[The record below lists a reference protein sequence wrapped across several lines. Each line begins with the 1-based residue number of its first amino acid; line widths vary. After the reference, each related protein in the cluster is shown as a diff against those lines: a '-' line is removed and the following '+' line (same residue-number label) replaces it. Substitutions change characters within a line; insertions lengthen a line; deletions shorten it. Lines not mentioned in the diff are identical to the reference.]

1 LKIDTLAVAHLLAAL
16 AALMVAAH
24 ALGAVFARFRQPR
37 VIGEI
42 TAGLV
47 LGPTLLGHV
56 APGAES
62 RLFPTAGV
70 TPTVLGAIYQLGLL
84 LLLFCAGAEIRSGHR
99 RSENKTVGWVFTTG
113 TVLPFLAGLGLL
125 HILNL
130 RSAWGPRANAASFLL
145 IFAIA
150 MAVTSI
156 PVISKIMHDL
166 GILDTGFARVVLG
179 VAVAEDIVLYVI
191 LAVSLGLA
199 EGSSGALFGLPP
211 VLGIGPG
218 TAVDMGYHVVA
229 TLAVLGVA
237 LAFGPR
243 LYRAA
248 AAWRFNLIRQAS
260 PVAYD
265 LAVMLVATL
274 LCLFLGIEGFFGAFV
289 AGVAV
294 GRATEAAGT
303 SEAAAA
309 PEVATAVAAPEVA
322 AAAAAGAG
330 RQAVQGGGVAPDAIR
345 SIQGF
350 AFAFFIPIYFAIV
363 GLQLDLLRGFNVT
376 FFLLFLL
383 LACAVKAGSVYL
395 GARLA
400 GQPSASS
407 WNLAVALNARGG
419 PGIVVASVAYGA
431 GIIDQPFY
439 AVLVML
445 AIVTSLFAG
454 SWLAHVPRERLL
466 AEGQPLAG
474 ERRPAGERTPAWRRA
489 WRAGRGSAPKP
500 TDP

>member
-1 LKIDTLAVAHLLAAL
+1 MTIDTTAVAQLLAAL
-16 AALMVAAH
+16 AMLLVAAH
-24 ALGAVFARFRQPR
+24 VLGALFARFRQPR

-42 TAGLV
+42 AAGLV

-56 APGAES
+56 APGVES
-62 RLFPTAGV
+62 RLFPATGV
-70 TPTVLGAIYQLGLL
+70 TPTVLGAVYQLGLL
-84 LLLFCAGAEIRSGHR
+84 LLLFCSGAQIRSGHR
-99 RSENKTVGWVFTTG
+99 RGENKTVGWVFSTG

-125 HILNL
+125 HVLDL
-130 RSAWGPRANAASFLL
+130 RSSWGPHATAASFLL

-166 GILDTGFARVVLG
+166 GILDTSFARVVLG
-179 VAVAEDIVLYVI
+179 VAVAEDVVLYVI

-199 EGSSGALFGLPP
+199 QTGTGALFGFPAL
-211 VLGIGPG
+211 LGIGPG
-218 TAVDMGYHVVA
+218 TAADMAYHVVA
-229 TLAVLGVA
+229 TLAVLGAA
-237 LAFGPR
+237 LTFGPR
-243 LYRAA
+243 IYRAA
-248 AAWRFNLIRQAS
+248 AAWRLNLIRQAS
-260 PVAYD
+260 PVAFD
-265 LAVMLVATL
+265 LALMLAVTL

-294 GRATEAAGT
+294 GRATEMAADT
-303 SEAAAA
+303 QAAAVTQA
-309 PEVATAVAAPEVA
+309 ADTQAAVT
-322 AAAAAGAG
+322 
-330 RQAVQGGGVAPDAIR
+330 QTAPDAIR

-363 GLQLDLLRGFNVT
+363 GLQLDLLRGFNAG

-400 GQPSASS
+400 GRASASS

-431 GIIDQPFY
+431 GIIDRPFY

-454 SWLAHVPRERLL
+454 SWLAHVPRERLMTE
-466 AEGQPLAG
+466 EGMAAVQRVARIG
-474 ERRPAGERTPAWRRA
+474 
-489 WRAGRGSAPKP
+489 
-500 TDP
+500 

>member
-1 LKIDTLAVAHLLAAL
+1 
-16 AALMVAAH
+16 M
-24 ALGAVFARFRQPR
+24 
-37 VIGEI
+37 
-42 TAGLV
+42 
-47 LGPTLLGHV
+47 
-56 APGAES
+56 
-62 RLFPTAGV
+62 
-70 TPTVLGAIYQLGLL
+70 
-84 LLLFCAGAEIRSGHR
+84 
-99 RSENKTVGWVFTTG
+99 
-113 TVLPFLAGLGLL
+113 
-125 HILNL
+125 
-130 RSAWGPRANAASFLL
+130 
-145 IFAIA
+145 
-150 MAVTSI
+150 
-156 PVISKIMHDL
+156 
-166 GILDTGFARVVLG
+166 
-179 VAVAEDIVLYVI
+179 
-191 LAVSLGLA
+191 
-199 EGSSGALFGLPP
+199 
-211 VLGIGPG
+211 LGIGPG
-218 TAVDMGYHVVA
+218 TPADMAYHVVA

-243 LYRAA
+243 VYRAA
-248 AAWRFNLIRQAS
+248 AAWRLNLIRQAS

-294 GRATEAAGT
+294 GRAREPAI
-303 SEAAAA
+303 
-309 PEVATAVAAPEVA
+309 
-322 AAAAAGAG
+322 AAGAG
-330 RQAVQGGGVAPDAIR
+330 AAATAAVPAAGSAPDAIG

-363 GLQLDLLRGFNVT
+363 GLQLDLLRGFSPG

-383 LACAVKAGSVYL
+383 LACAIKAGSVYL

-400 GQPSASS
+400 GQARSSS

-466 AEGQPLAG
+466 AEEGSPV
-474 ERRPAGERTPAWRRA
+474 WRRL
-489 WRAGRGSAPKP
+489 RAGRRSAPEP

>member
-1 LKIDTLAVAHLLAAL
+1 LTIDTTAVAHLLAAL
-16 AALMVAAH
+16 ATLLVAAH
-24 ALGAVFARFRQPR
+24 ALGALFARFRQPR

-42 TAGLV
+42 AAGLV

-62 RLFPTAGV
+62 RLFPAAGV
-70 TPTVLGAIYQLGLL
+70 TPTVLGAVYQLGLL
-84 LLLFCAGAEIRSGHR
+84 LLLFCSGAQIRSGHR
-99 RSENKTVGWVFTTG
+99 RGENKTVGWVFSTG
-113 TVLPFLAGLGLL
+113 TILPFLAGLGLL
-125 HILNL
+125 QVLDL
-130 RSAWGPRANAASFLL
+130 RSSWGPHASAASFLL

-166 GILDTGFARVVLG
+166 GILDTSFARVVLG

-199 EGSSGALFGLPP
+199 QGGAGALFGLPAL
-211 VLGIGPG
+211 LGIGSG
-218 TAVDMGYHVVA
+218 TPADMAYHVVA
-229 TLAVLGVA
+229 TLAVLGAA
-237 LAFGPR
+237 LTFGPR
-243 LYRAA
+243 VYRAA
-248 AAWRFNLIRQAS
+248 ATSRLNLIRQAS
-260 PVAYD
+260 PVAFD
-265 LAVMLVATL
+265 LALMLAVTL

-294 GRATEAAGT
+294 GRATEAAAKQTTSATVTAASTGIATGT
-303 SEAAAA
+303 GIA
-309 PEVATAVAAPEVA
+309 P
-322 AAAAAGAG
+322 G
-330 RQAVQGGGVAPDAIR
+330 RGIAPDSIR

-350 AFAFFIPIYFAIV
+350 AFAFFIPIYFAVV
-363 GLQLDLLRGFNVT
+363 GLQLDLIRGFNT
-376 FFLLFLL
+376 GFFLLFLL
-383 LACAVKAGSVYL
+383 LACTVKAGSVYL

-400 GQPSASS
+400 GQTSASS

-466 AEGQPLAG
+466 TEEQLLTGQRVRIG
-474 ERRPAGERTPAWRRA
+474 
-489 WRAGRGSAPKP
+489 
-500 TDP
+500 

>member
-1 LKIDTLAVAHLLAAL
+1 MVPGREFSLTIDTTEAAHLLAAL
-16 AALMVAAH
+16 AALLVAAH
-24 ALGAVFARFRQPR
+24 ALGALFARFRQPR

-42 TAGLV
+42 AAGLV
-47 LGPTLLGHV
+47 LGPTLLGHA
-56 APGAES
+56 APGAEV
-62 RLFPTAGV
+62 RLFPAAGV
-70 TPTVLGAIYQLGLL
+70 TPTVLGAVYQLGLL
-84 LLLFCAGAEIRSGHR
+84 LLLFCSGAQIRSGQR

-113 TVLPFLAGLGLL
+113 TILPFLAGLGLL
-125 HILNL
+125 HVLDM
-130 RSAWGPRANAASFLL
+130 RSSWGPHANAASFLL
-145 IFAIA
+145 VFAIA

-166 GILDTGFARVVLG
+166 GILDTAFARVVLG

-199 EGSSGALFGLPP
+199 RTGTGALFGLPSL
-211 VLGIGPG
+211 LGIGPG
-218 TAVDMGYHVVA
+218 TAADMAYHVVA
-229 TLAVLGVA
+229 TLAVLGAA
-237 LAFGPR
+237 LTLGPR
-243 LYRAA
+243 IYRAA

-265 LAVMLVATL
+265 LALMLAATL
-274 LCLFLGIEGFFGAFV
+274 LCLFLGIEGFFGAFL

-294 GRATEAAGT
+294 GRATETTPGGDT
-303 SEAAAA
+303 T
-309 PEVATAVAAPEVA
+309 PGGQIAVA
-322 AAAAAGAG
+322 
-330 RQAVQGGGVAPDAIR
+330 GGVAPDAIR

-350 AFAFFIPIYFAIV
+350 AFAFFIPIYFAVV
-363 GLQLDLLRGFNVT
+363 GLQLDLLRGFNIG

-383 LACAVKAGSVYL
+383 LACTVKAGSVYL
-395 GARLA
+395 GARLG
-400 GQPSASS
+400 GQASASS

-466 AEGQPLAG
+466 AGEGSPAG
-474 ERRPAGERTPAWRRA
+474 RRP
-489 WRAGRGSAPKP
+489 WRAMRRSAPEP

>member
-1 LKIDTLAVAHLLAAL
+1 MTIDTTGVAHLLAAL
-16 AALMVAAH
+16 AALLVAAH
-24 ALGAVFARFRQPR
+24 MLGAIFARFRQPR

-42 TAGLV
+42 AAGLL
-47 LGPTLLGHV
+47 LGPTLLGHL

-62 RLFPTAGV
+62 WLFPAAGV
-70 TPTVLGAIYQLGLL
+70 ATTVLGAVYQLGLL
-84 LLLFCAGAEIRSGHR
+84 LLLFCSGAQIRSGHR

-113 TVLPFLAGLGLL
+113 TILPFLAGLGLL
-125 HILNL
+125 HVLDL
-130 RSAWGPRANAASFLL
+130 RSSWGPHANAASFLL
-145 IFAIA
+145 IFAVA

-166 GILDTGFARVVLG
+166 GILDTPFARVVLG

-199 EGSSGALFGLPP
+199 QTGTEELFGLPP
-211 VLGIGPG
+211 LLGIGPG
-218 TAVDMGYHVVA
+218 TAADMAYHVVA
-229 TLAVLGVA
+229 TLAVLGAA

-243 LYRAA
+243 IYRAA
-248 AAWRFNLIRQAS
+248 AVWRLNLIRQAS

-265 LAVMLVATL
+265 LALMLAATL

-294 GRATEAAGT
+294 GRATQAPAT
-303 SEAAAA
+303 QAA
-309 PEVATAVAAPEVA
+309 PAAQTAPATQTAP
-322 AAAAAGAG
+322 
-330 RQAVQGGGVAPDAIR
+330 AVQTAPGGAVTPDAIR

-350 AFAFFIPIYFAIV
+350 AFAFFIPIYFAVV
-363 GLQLDLLRGFNVT
+363 GLQLDLLRGFNVG

-395 GARLA
+395 GARLG
-400 GQPSASS
+400 GQASASS

-466 AEGQPLAG
+466 AGEGA
-474 ERRPAGERTPAWRRA
+474 PAWRP
-489 WRAGRGSAPKP
+489 WRAGRGPAPEP
-500 TDP
+500 ADP